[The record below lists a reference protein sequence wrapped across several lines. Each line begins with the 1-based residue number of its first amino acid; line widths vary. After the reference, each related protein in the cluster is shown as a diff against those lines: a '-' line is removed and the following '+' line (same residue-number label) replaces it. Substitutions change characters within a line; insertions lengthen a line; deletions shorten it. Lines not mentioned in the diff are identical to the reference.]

1 MVRIPP
7 ITNEATMRRKESGI
21 IQQIGITLF
30 LDLLEEKK
38 EAYFLDVDNGTNQI
52 GALAFRLANG
62 ANDTL
67 NFLLGEPLAET
78 PTVQDV
84 VDNPLPHFQR
94 LMIGTN
100 LDVRRA
106 VAEDPGQASQ
116 ISAGLQR
123 RRAAGETLVQVIAN
137 AVNADKDTRT
147 AFDSYLIQARELAIQ
162 AVEQVTVT
170 AVSGLDENIARLV
183 NGLSDFVI
191 EAAFARPR
199 RTGDGKRV
207 SKEIHEFNYL
217 SQQVITTY
225 GPEQLGQIR
234 EPGWTHLDIALTLI
248 QTMVQRGVN
257 GETGLAPGVD
267 IPSSNFVQIVGD
279 NLGDAPADLYDPA
292 RFSYGNFVDSYHL
305 RRLLA
310 ELKKL
315 VQASRAD
322 NVLDALRTGGG
333 SREQYINDILLSKP
347 PQFVVA
353 AANELFINFFENP
366 DRPVRETIDSTEL
379 VQVFIGEEDQ

>member
-38 EAYFLDVDNGTNQI
+38 EAYFLDVDNGANQI
-52 GALAFRLANG
+52 GALAFRISNS

-67 NFLLGEPLAET
+67 NFFLGEPLAEA

-84 VDNPLPHFQR
+84 IANPIPHFQR

-100 LDVRRA
+100 LDIRRA
-106 VAEDPGQASQ
+106 VAEDPGQANQ
-116 ISAGLQR
+116 INAGLQR
-123 RRAAGETLVQVIAN
+123 RRAAGETLVQVVAN
-137 AVNADKDTRT
+137 AVNADKATRT
-147 AFDSYLIQARELAIQ
+147 AFDSYIIQARELAIQ
-162 AVEQVTVT
+162 AVEQATVT
-170 AVSGLDENIARLV
+170 AVSGLDENIARFV

-217 SQQVITTY
+217 SQQVISTY
-225 GPEQLGQIR
+225 GPQQLGQIR

-248 QTMVQRGVN
+248 RIMVQRGLN
-257 GETGLAPGVD
+257 GETGLTTGVD
-267 IPSSNFVQIVGD
+267 FANSAFAD
-279 NLGDAPADLYDPA
+279 NGAETLGDAEADIYDPA

-305 RRLLA
+305 RKLLA

-322 NVLDALRTGGG
+322 NVLDALRTGGS
-333 SREQYINDILLSKP
+333 SREEYINDILLSKP

-353 AANELFINFFENP
+353 AANELFINFYENP
-366 DRPVRETIDSTEL
+366 DRPVREAIESTEL
-379 VQVFIGEEDQ
+379 IQVFIGPEDQ